1 MRPIG
6 ALALAALTAAT
17 LLGSAAGTASGASPA
32 FSTSEGAFLTFDD
45 MKGAPYA
52 VEYDGRSF
60 AVGGQ
65 RTLWLSGSVHPAR
78 VPPGE
83 WAGTLRQMRRNGLN
97 MVQVYV
103 FWNAHEPAESG
114 AAFSDAPGSTDWDVV
129 DLKRFVSIAASEG
142 LFVNL
147 RIGPYVCAEWKFG
160 GLPLWLMNATAYPDL
175 LLRTNEPT
183 WMRLAEDWFRRV
195 AFQLAE
201 FLAPVGGPIVLTQVE
216 NELAYDAPEEY
227 VRWAGA
233 MAREAVRDA
242 LEMAIE
248 ASETTRTAGEA
259 PLIPILMCEG
269 SVAPDAVPAC
279 NGPTCAEYLT
289 DPSSRADMYVE
300 AGEDAPGPKQ
310 VLVDFPGVWTEN
322 EGGYQTWGGSPSEP
336 RAYFWGRGADDVAW
350 ASMRWFARGGSHMNY
365 YMFMGGSNFGTSG
378 GDAMATAYATDVN
391 VCPDGLPNEPKFS
404 HLGNMHAALREAAP
418 VLLGAAPQVGR
429 AAFLPHHGVLVG
441 DADGDGLWEGAER
454 VPLTDEAVKA
464 GVQHAAMGA
473 SVEAGRK
480 RGKTGTRSASG
491 VRREKSVRD
500 VKADGVAGVAETGAV
515 TDASAA
521 SAGAEVVSDA
531 FAKEVTDAF
540 AEVTS
545 RKRATAHRASAAGS
559 GFTEVSGNV
568 VAFEYDSRTDDGFA
582 AFLENNSPRVVVAD
596 FKGGAF
602 TLAAWSSVLVV
613 GDASDLTTG
622 RGGMRVAF
630 NSSDVPRTETLRRVR
645 PAASGFRDWRAWRE
659 PVALDPRVLRESVSV
674 TAPDPLPQIALTGDR
689 TSFLWYHASFEA
701 PALGEGEP
709 LVPRLWL
716 KIVGRGANRYSVF
729 LDGAPVAAVS
739 DETHSPSAQNQE
751 IEHWVDLGRVARTH
765 VRALAILSESL
776 GVSNYPIF
784 PGDRP
789 GDFEKGVA
797 YAEVRREDTDEALAF
812 LDAHGADRAGDK
824 WRMRVGLYGEA
835 LGLQTGLRENARAK
849 TRKRSS
855 TKALFDESSESSE
868 NEASFPKWSP
878 IAPGAAAP
886 GVTWLRA
893 AFDAD
898 ALGLAPGDAL
908 LLDAR
913 GLGRGHAWVNGHDL
927 GLYWTIARDDAPF
940 EETQRYYVVPREWL
954 AKNGE
959 NEIVFAEAGGT
970 AAFGAALAVARMERA
985 TGDEAAE
992 AIWATT
998 GGRQRACEF

>member
-1 MRPIG
+1 MRPFG

-17 LLGSAAGTASGASPA
+17 LLGSAAGTGSGATPA
-32 FSTSEGAFLTFDD
+32 FSTSEGAFLTFDH

-83 WAGTLRQMRRNGLN
+83 WASTLRQMRRNGLN

-103 FWNAHEPAESG
+103 FWNAHEPSASG
-114 AAFSDAPGSTDWDVV
+114 AAFSGAPGSTDWDVV

-147 RIGPYVCAEWKFG
+147 RVGPYVCAEWKFG
-160 GLPLWLMNATAYPDL
+160 GLPLWLMNATAYPEL
-175 LLRTNEPT
+175 ALRTNEPT
-183 WMRLAEDWFRRV
+183 WMRLMGDWFRRV
-195 AFQLAE
+195 VSHLAE

-227 VRWAGA
+227 VRWTGA

-242 LEMAIE
+242 LATAVE
-248 ASETTRTAGEA
+248 ASETLANVSSLSTGDA

-269 SVAPDAVPAC
+269 SVAPNAVPAC

-289 DPSSRADMYVE
+289 DPGSRGDMVIDAD
-300 AGEDAPGPKQ
+300 DAEREPKR

-322 EGGYQTWGGSPSEP
+322 EGGYQTWGGSPTEP
-336 RAYFWGRGADDVAW
+336 AAYFWGRGADDVAW
-350 ASMRWFARGGSHMNY
+350 ASMRWFARGGAHMNY
-365 YMFMGGSNFGTSG
+365 YMYVGGNNFGRTG
-378 GDAMATAYATDVN
+378 GDAITTAYATDVN

-404 HLGNMHAALREAAP
+404 HLGNMHAALREVAP
-418 VLLGAAPQVGR
+418 ALLGAKPQVGR
-429 AAFLPHHGVLVG
+429 AVFLPHHGVMVG
-441 DADGDGLWEGAER
+441 DVDGDGLWEGVEH

-464 GVQHAAMGA
+464 GHGVMG
-473 SVEAGRK
+473 EA
-480 RGKTGTRSASG
+480 
-491 VRREKSVRD
+491 REKKSRRNGLAHRRGDRRDGSDSVA
-500 VKADGVAGVAETGAV
+500 KTGAV
-515 TDASAA
+515 TDALSR
-521 SAGAEVVSDA
+521 GRETVSDA
-531 FAKEVTDAF
+531 FAKEASDAF

-545 RKRATAHRASAAGS
+545 RKRATRLRAAAPP
-559 GFTEVSGNV
+559 FEEVSGNV

-602 TLAAWSSVLVV
+602 TLAAWSSVLVA
-613 GDASDLTTG
+613 GDASDLTSG
-622 RGGMRVAF
+622 RGGMRVVF
-630 NSSDVPRTETLRRVR
+630 NSSDVPRSETLRRVR
-645 PAASGFRDWRAWRE
+645 PAKSGFRDWRAWRE
-659 PVALDPRVLRESVSV
+659 PVALDPRVLRETFSV
-674 TAPDPLPQIALTGDR
+674 TAPNPLPQIALTGD
-689 TSFLWYHASFEA
+689 TTDFLWYHASFQA
-701 PALGEGEP
+701 PDLGEGEP
-709 LVPRLWL
+709 LVPKLWL
-716 KIVGRGANRYSVF
+716 KIVGRAANRYSVY
-729 LDGAPVAAVS
+729 LDGEPVAAVS

-751 IEHWVDLGRVARTH
+751 IEHWVDLGRVAKTH
-765 VRALAILSESL
+765 VRALSILSESL

-784 PGDRP
+784 PGNRP

-797 YAEVRREDTDEALAF
+797 HAEVRREDTDEALAF
-812 LDAHGADRAGDK
+812 LQARGADAPGHK
-824 WRMRVGLYGEA
+824 WRMRAGLHGEA
-835 LGLQTGLRENARAK
+835 LGLQSAKQRRSGGEKKGEAR
-849 TRKRSS
+849 RGD
-855 TKALFDESSESSE
+855 DE
-868 NEASFPKWSP
+868 EAYPKWTP
-878 IAPGAAAP
+878 VAPGAEAP

-898 ALGLAPGDAL
+898 ALALAPGDAL

-927 GLYWTIARDDAPF
+927 GLYWTVPRNDASF
-940 EETQRYYVVPREWL
+940 VETQRYYVVPREWL
-954 AKNGE
+954 VRGE
-959 NEIVFAEAGGT
+959 NEAVFAEVGGV
-970 AAFGAALAVARMERA
+970 ASFGAALAVARMERA
-985 TGDEAAE
+985 SEDEAAE
-992 AIWATT
+992 AILAVT

>member
-1 MRPIG
+1 MGTMRPFG

-17 LLGSAAGTASGASPA
+17 LLGSVAGTASGASPA

-65 RTLWLSGSVHPAR
+65 RTMWLSGSVHPAR

-83 WAGTLRQMRRNGLN
+83 WASTLRQMRRNGLN

-103 FWNAHEPAESG
+103 FWNAHEPSASG

-147 RIGPYVCAEWKFG
+147 RVGPYVCAEWKFG

-175 LLRTNEPT
+175 ALRTNEPT
-183 WMRLAEDWFRRV
+183 WMRLTGDWFRRV
-195 AFQLAE
+195 VSHLAE

-233 MAREAVRDA
+233 MAREAVQDA
-242 LEMAIE
+242 VRSASAK
-248 ASETTRTAGEA
+248 ASETT
-259 PLIPILMCEG
+259 LIPILMCEG
-269 SVAPDAVPAC
+269 SVAPNAVPAC
-279 NGPTCAEYLT
+279 NGPTCAEFLT
-289 DPSSRADMYVE
+289 DPSSRGDIVVE
-300 AGEDAPGPKQ
+300 VDEDEPEPRR

-322 EGGYQTWGGSPSEP
+322 EGGYQTWGGSPTEP
-336 RAYFWGRGADDVAW
+336 AAYFWGRGADDVAW
-350 ASMRWFARGGSHMNY
+350 ASMRWFARGGAHMNY
-365 YMFMGGSNFGTSG
+365 YMYAGGNNFGRTG
-378 GDAMATAYATDVN
+378 GDAMTTAYAMDVN

-418 VLLGAAPQVGR
+418 ALLGANPQAGR
-429 AAFLPHHGVLVG
+429 AVFLPHHGVLVG
-441 DADGDGLWEGAER
+441 DVDGDGLWEGAER
-454 VPLTDEAVKA
+454 VPLTNEAVKT
-464 GVQHAAMGA
+464 GHAAVG
-473 SVEAGRK
+473 EARAKKRRSDGYGSARARGGGR
-480 RGKTGTRSASG
+480 
-491 VRREKSVRD
+491 
-500 VKADGVAGVAETGAV
+500 DGSDGVAETGAV
-515 TDASAA
+515 TDAFVMR
-521 SAGAEVVSDA
+521 GRETVSDA
-531 FAKEVTDAF
+531 FAKETVDAF
-540 AEVTS
+540 AEATS
-545 RKRATAHRASAAGS
+545 RKRATRLRAAAPP
-559 GFTEVSGNV
+559 FTEVSGNV
-568 VAFEYDSRTDDGFA
+568 VAFEYDSQTDDGFA

-630 NSSDVPRTETLRRVR
+630 NSSDVPRSETLRRVR
-645 PAASGFRDWRAWRE
+645 PAKSGFRDWRAWRE
-659 PVALDPRVLRESVSV
+659 PVALDPRVLRETRSV
-674 TAPDPLPQIALTGDR
+674 TAPSPLPQIALVGD
-689 TSFLWYHASFEA
+689 TTEFLWYHASFEA
-701 PALGEGEP
+701 PDLAGEDDP
-709 LVPRLWL
+709 VVPRLWL
-716 KIVGRGANRYSVF
+716 KIVGRAANRYSVY

-751 IEHWVDLGRVARTH
+751 IEHWVDLGLVARTH
-765 VRALAILSESL
+765 VRALSILSESL

-784 PGDRP
+784 PGNRP

-797 YAEVRREDTDEALAF
+797 YAEVRREDSDEALAL
-812 LDAHGADRAGDK
+812 LDARGADAPGDK

-835 LGLQTGLRENARAK
+835 LGLHGGKETTQNPGAGD
-849 TRKRSS
+849 
-855 TKALFDESSESSE
+855 DE
-868 NEASFPKWSP
+868 EAFPKWTP
-878 IAPGAAAP
+878 VQPGAEAP

-898 ALGLAPGDAL
+898 ALALAPGDAL

-913 GLGRGHAWVNGHDL
+913 GLGRGRAWVNGHDL
-927 GLYWTIARDDAPF
+927 GLYWTVARDAAPF
-940 EETQRYYVVPREWL
+940 DETQRYYVVPREWL
-954 AKNGE
+954 KRGE
-959 NEIVFAEAGGT
+959 NEATFAEVGGVSGI
-970 AAFGAALAVARMERA
+970 GAALAVARMERA
-985 TGDEAAE
+985 SEDEAAE
-992 AIWATT
+992 AIWAVT

>member
-1 MRPIG
+1 MRPFG

-17 LLGSAAGTASGASPA
+17 LLGSAAGTGSGATPA
-32 FSTSEGAFLTFDD
+32 FSTSEGAFLTFDH

-83 WAGTLRQMRRNGLN
+83 WASTLRQMRRNGLN

-103 FWNAHEPAESG
+103 FWNAHEPSASG
-114 AAFSDAPGSTDWDVV
+114 AAFSGAPGSTDWDVV

-147 RIGPYVCAEWKFG
+147 RVGPYVCAEWKFG
-160 GLPLWLMNATAYPDL
+160 GLPLWLMNATAYPEL
-175 LLRTNEPT
+175 ALRTNEPT
-183 WMRLAEDWFRRV
+183 WMRLMGDWFRRV
-195 AFQLAE
+195 VSHLAE

-227 VRWAGA
+227 VRWTGA

-242 LEMAIE
+242 LATAVE
-248 ASETTRTAGEA
+248 ASETLANVSSLSTDDA

-269 SVAPDAVPAC
+269 SVAPNAVPAC

-289 DPSSRADMYVE
+289 DPGSRGDMVIDAD
-300 AGEDAPGPKQ
+300 DAEREPKR

-322 EGGYQTWGGSPSEP
+322 EGGYQTWGGSPTEP
-336 RAYFWGRGADDVAW
+336 AAYFWGRGADDVAW
-350 ASMRWFARGGSHMNY
+350 ASMRWFARGGAHMNY
-365 YMFMGGSNFGTSG
+365 YMYAGGNNFGRTG
-378 GDAMATAYATDVN
+378 GDAMTTAYATDVN

-404 HLGNMHAALREAAP
+404 HLGNMHAALREVAP
-418 VLLGAAPQVGR
+418 ALLGAKPQVGR
-429 AAFLPHHGVLVG
+429 AVFLPHHGVMVG
-441 DADGDGLWEGAER
+441 DVDDDGLWEGVEH

-464 GVQHAAMGA
+464 GYGAMG
-473 SVEAGRK
+473 EA
-480 RGKTGTRSASG
+480 
-491 VRREKSVRD
+491 REKKSRRD
-500 VKADGVAGVAETGAV
+500 GLARRRGDRRDGSDGVAKTGAV
-515 TDASAA
+515 TDALSR
-521 SAGAEVVSDA
+521 GRETVSDA
-531 FAKEVTDAF
+531 FAKEASDAF

-545 RKRATAHRASAAGS
+545 RKRATRLRAAAPP
-559 GFTEVSGNV
+559 FEEVSGNV

-602 TLAAWSSVLVV
+602 TLAAWSSVLVA
-613 GDASDLTTG
+613 GDASDLTSG
-622 RGGMRVAF
+622 RGGMRVVF
-630 NSSDVPRTETLRRVR
+630 NSSDVPRSETLRRVR
-645 PAASGFRDWRAWRE
+645 PAKSGFRDWRAWRE
-659 PVALDPRVLRESVSV
+659 PVALDPRVLRETFSV
-674 TAPDPLPQIALTGDR
+674 TAPNPLPQIALTGD
-689 TSFLWYHASFEA
+689 TTDFLWYHASFQA
-701 PALGEGEP
+701 PDLGEGEP
-709 LVPRLWL
+709 LAPKLWL
-716 KIVGRGANRYSVF
+716 KIVGRAANRYSVY
-729 LDGAPVAAVS
+729 LDGEPVAAVS

-751 IEHWVDLGRVARTH
+751 IEHWVDLGRVAKTH
-765 VRALAILSESL
+765 VRALSILSESL

-784 PGDRP
+784 PGNRP

-812 LDAHGADRAGDK
+812 LRARGADAPGHK
-824 WRMRVGLYGEA
+824 WRMRAGLHGEA
-835 LGLQTGLRENARAK
+835 LGLQSPKQRQSGGEKKGEAR
-849 TRKRSS
+849 RGD
-855 TKALFDESSESSE
+855 DE
-868 NEASFPKWSP
+868 EAYPKWTP
-878 IAPGAAAP
+878 VAPGAEAP

-898 ALGLAPGDAL
+898 ALALAPGDAL

-927 GLYWTIARDDAPF
+927 GLYWTVPRNDASHV
-940 EETQRYYVVPREWL
+940 ETQRYYVVPREWL
-954 AKNGE
+954 VRGE
-959 NEIVFAEAGGT
+959 NEAVFAEVGGV
-970 AAFGAALAVARMERA
+970 ASFGAALAVARMERA
-985 TGDEAAE
+985 SEDEAAE
-992 AIWATT
+992 AILAVT

>member
-1 MRPIG
+1 MRPFG

-17 LLGSAAGTASGASPA
+17 LLGSAAGTGSGATPA
-32 FSTSEGAFLTFDD
+32 FSTSEGAFLTFDH

-83 WAGTLRQMRRNGLN
+83 WASTLRQMRRNGLN

-103 FWNAHEPAESG
+103 FWNAHEPSASG
-114 AAFSDAPGSTDWDVV
+114 AAFSGAPGSTDWDVV

-147 RIGPYVCAEWKFG
+147 RVGPYVCAEWKFG
-160 GLPLWLMNATAYPDL
+160 GLPLWLMNATAYPEL
-175 LLRTNEPT
+175 ALRTNEPT
-183 WMRLAEDWFRRV
+183 WMRLMGDWFRRV
-195 AFQLAE
+195 VSHLAE

-227 VRWAGA
+227 VRWTGA

-242 LEMAIE
+242 LATAVE
-248 ASETTRTAGEA
+248 ASETLANVSSLSTGDA

-269 SVAPDAVPAC
+269 SVAPNAVPAC

-289 DPSSRADMYVE
+289 DPGSRGDMVIDAD
-300 AGEDAPGPKQ
+300 DAEREPKR

-322 EGGYQTWGGSPSEP
+322 EGGYQTWGGSPTEP
-336 RAYFWGRGADDVAW
+336 AAYFWGRGADDVAW

-378 GDAMATAYATDVN
+378 GDAIATAYATDVN

-404 HLGNMHAALREAAP
+404 HLGNMHAALREVAP
-418 VLLGAAPQVGR
+418 ALLGAKPQVGR
-429 AAFLPHHGVLVG
+429 AVFLPHHGVMVG
-441 DADGDGLWEGAER
+441 DVDGDGLWEGVEH

-464 GVQHAAMGA
+464 GHGVMG
-473 SVEAGRK
+473 EA
-480 RGKTGTRSASG
+480 
-491 VRREKSVRD
+491 REKKSRRNGLAHRRGDRRDGSDSVA
-500 VKADGVAGVAETGAV
+500 KTGAV
-515 TDASAA
+515 TDALSR
-521 SAGAEVVSDA
+521 GRETVSDA
-531 FAKEVTDAF
+531 FAKEASDAF

-545 RKRATAHRASAAGS
+545 RKRATRLRAAAPP
-559 GFTEVSGNV
+559 FEEVSGNV

-602 TLAAWSSVLVV
+602 TLAAWSSVLVA
-613 GDASDLTTG
+613 GDASDLTSG
-622 RGGMRVAF
+622 RGGMRVVF
-630 NSSDVPRTETLRRVR
+630 NSSDVPRSETLRRVR
-645 PAASGFRDWRAWRE
+645 PAKSGFRDWRAWRE
-659 PVALDPRVLRESVSV
+659 PVALDPRVLRETFSV
-674 TAPDPLPQIALTGDR
+674 TAPNPLPQIALTGD
-689 TSFLWYHASFEA
+689 TTDFLWYHASFQA
-701 PALGEGEP
+701 PDLGEGEP
-709 LVPRLWL
+709 LVPKLWL
-716 KIVGRGANRYSVF
+716 KIVGRAANRYSVY
-729 LDGAPVAAVS
+729 LDGEPVAAVS

-751 IEHWVDLGRVARTH
+751 IEHWVDLGRVAKTH
-765 VRALAILSESL
+765 VRALSILSESL

-784 PGDRP
+784 PGNRP

-797 YAEVRREDTDEALAF
+797 HAEVRREDTDEALAF
-812 LDAHGADRAGDK
+812 LQARGADAPGHK
-824 WRMRVGLYGEA
+824 WRMRAGLHGEA
-835 LGLQTGLRENARAK
+835 LGLQSAKQRRSGGEKKGEAR
-849 TRKRSS
+849 RGD
-855 TKALFDESSESSE
+855 DE
-868 NEASFPKWSP
+868 EAYPKWTP
-878 IAPGAAAP
+878 VAPGAEAP

-898 ALGLAPGDAL
+898 ALALAPGDAL

-927 GLYWTIARDDAPF
+927 GLYWTVPRNDASF
-940 EETQRYYVVPREWL
+940 VETQRYYVVPREWL
-954 AKNGE
+954 VRGE
-959 NEIVFAEAGGT
+959 NEAVFAEVGGV
-970 AAFGAALAVARMERA
+970 ASFGAALAVARMERA
-985 TGDEAAE
+985 SEDEAAE
-992 AIWATT
+992 AILAVT

>member
-1 MRPIG
+1 MRPFG

-17 LLGSAAGTASGASPA
+17 LLGSAAGTGSGATPA
-32 FSTSEGAFLTFDD
+32 FSTSEGAFLTFDH

-83 WAGTLRQMRRNGLN
+83 WASTLRQMRRNGLN

-103 FWNAHEPAESG
+103 FWNAHEPSASG
-114 AAFSDAPGSTDWDVV
+114 AAFSGAPGSTDWDVV

-147 RIGPYVCAEWKFG
+147 RVGPYVCAEWKFG
-160 GLPLWLMNATAYPDL
+160 GLPLWLMNATAYPEL
-175 LLRTNEPT
+175 ALRTNEPT
-183 WMRLAEDWFRRV
+183 WMRLMGDWFRRV
-195 AFQLAE
+195 VSHLAE

-227 VRWAGA
+227 VRWTGA

-242 LEMAIE
+242 LATAVE
-248 ASETTRTAGEA
+248 ASETLANVSSLSTDDA

-269 SVAPDAVPAC
+269 SVAPNAVPAC

-289 DPSSRADMYVE
+289 DPGSRGDMVIDAD
-300 AGEDAPGPKQ
+300 DAEREPKR

-322 EGGYQTWGGSPSEP
+322 EGGYQTWGGSPTEP
-336 RAYFWGRGADDVAW
+336 AAYFWGRGADDVAW
-350 ASMRWFARGGSHMNY
+350 ASMRWFARGGAHMNY
-365 YMFMGGSNFGTSG
+365 YMYAGGNNFGRTG
-378 GDAMATAYATDVN
+378 GDAMTTAYATDVN

-404 HLGNMHAALREAAP
+404 HLGNMHAALREVAP
-418 VLLGAAPQVGR
+418 ALLGAKPQVGR
-429 AAFLPHHGVLVG
+429 AVFLPHHGVMVG
-441 DADGDGLWEGAER
+441 DVDDDGLWEGVEH

-464 GVQHAAMGA
+464 GYGAMG
-473 SVEAGRK
+473 EA
-480 RGKTGTRSASG
+480 
-491 VRREKSVRD
+491 REKKSRRNGLARRRGDRRD
-500 VKADGVAGVAETGAV
+500 GSDGVAKTGAV
-515 TDASAA
+515 TDALSR
-521 SAGAEVVSDA
+521 GRETVSDA
-531 FAKEVTDAF
+531 FAKEASDAF

-545 RKRATAHRASAAGS
+545 RKRATRLRAAAPP
-559 GFTEVSGNV
+559 FEEVSGNV

-602 TLAAWSSVLVV
+602 TLAAWSSVLVA
-613 GDASDLTTG
+613 GDASDLTSG
-622 RGGMRVAF
+622 RGGMRVVF
-630 NSSDVPRTETLRRVR
+630 NSSDVPRSETLRRVR
-645 PAASGFRDWRAWRE
+645 PAKSGFRDWRAWRE
-659 PVALDPRVLRESVSV
+659 PVALDPRVLRETFSV
-674 TAPDPLPQIALTGDR
+674 TAPNPLPQIALTGD
-689 TSFLWYHASFEA
+689 TTDFLWYHASFQA
-701 PALGEGEP
+701 PDLGEGEP
-709 LVPRLWL
+709 LAPKLWL
-716 KIVGRGANRYSVF
+716 KIVGRAANRYSVY
-729 LDGAPVAAVS
+729 LDGEPVAAVS

-751 IEHWVDLGRVARTH
+751 IEHWVDLGRVAKTH
-765 VRALAILSESL
+765 VRALSILSESL

-784 PGDRP
+784 PGNRP

-812 LDAHGADRAGDK
+812 LRARGADAPGHK
-824 WRMRVGLYGEA
+824 WRMRAGLHGEA
-835 LGLQTGLRENARAK
+835 LGLQSPKQRQSGGEKKGEAR
-849 TRKRSS
+849 RGD
-855 TKALFDESSESSE
+855 DE
-868 NEASFPKWSP
+868 EAYPKWTP
-878 IAPGAAAP
+878 VAPGAEAP

-898 ALGLAPGDAL
+898 ALALAPGDAL

-927 GLYWTIARDDAPF
+927 GLYWTVPRNDASHV
-940 EETQRYYVVPREWL
+940 ETQRYYVVPREWL
-954 AKNGE
+954 VRGE
-959 NEIVFAEAGGT
+959 NEAVFAEVGGV
-970 AAFGAALAVARMERA
+970 ASFGAALAVARMERA
-985 TGDEAAE
+985 SEDEAAE
-992 AIWATT
+992 AILAVT

>member
-464 GVQHAAMGA
+464 GVGTPRWAQA
-473 SVEAGRK
+473 SK
-480 RGKTGTRSASG
+480 RDGSAEKRVR
-491 VRREKSVRD
+491 VRRRAFGARNRYAPRKPTAAPASLRR
-500 VKADGVAGVAETGAV
+500 ARNDGRLREAPRARRL
-515 TDASAA
+515 S
-521 SAGAEVVSDA
+521 SDA
-531 FAKEVTDAF
+531 FAKEVLDAF

-545 RKRATAHRASAAGS
+545 RSAATAHRASAAGS

-568 VAFEYDSRTDDGFA
+568 VAFETTRGRMTVSRRCSRTTRRASSSPTSRA
-582 AFLENNSPRVVVAD
+582 ARSRSPRGPAVRSRATPGPD
-596 FKGGAF
+596 HRPR
-602 TLAAWSSVLVV
+602 AAC
-613 GDASDLTTG
+613 ASRST
-622 RGGMRVAF
+622 
-630 NSSDVPRTETLRRVR
+630 PRTSRGPKRAP
-645 PAASGFRDWRAWRE
+645 PAAGGERASAHTWRE
-659 PVALDPRVLRESVSV
+659 PVNLDPR
-674 TAPDPLPQIALTGDR
+674 AP
-689 TSFLWYHASFEA
+689 S
-701 PALGEGEP
+701 
-709 LVPRLWL
+709 
-716 KIVGRGANRYSVF
+716 
-729 LDGAPVAAVS
+729 
-739 DETHSPSAQNQE
+739 
-751 IEHWVDLGRVARTH
+751 
-765 VRALAILSESL
+765 
-776 GVSNYPIF
+776 
-784 PGDRP
+784 
-789 GDFEKGVA
+789 
-797 YAEVRREDTDEALAF
+797 AEVRS
-812 LDAHGADRAGDK
+812 
-824 WRMRVGLYGEA
+824 RVG
-835 LGLQTGLRENARAK
+835 AK
-849 TRKRSS
+849 
-855 TKALFDESSESSE
+855 
-868 NEASFPKWSP
+868 PP
-878 IAPGAAAP
+878 
-886 GVTWLRA
+886 
-893 AFDAD
+893 
-898 ALGLAPGDAL
+898 
-908 LLDAR
+908 
-913 GLGRGHAWVNGHDL
+913 
-927 GLYWTIARDDAPF
+927 
-940 EETQRYYVVPREWL
+940 
-954 AKNGE
+954 
-959 NEIVFAEAGGT
+959 
-970 AAFGAALAVARMERA
+970 
-985 TGDEAAE
+985 
-992 AIWATT
+992 
-998 GGRQRACEF
+998 

>member
-1 MRPIG
+1 MRPFG

-17 LLGSAAGTASGASPA
+17 LLGSAAGTGSGATPA
-32 FSTSEGAFLTFDD
+32 FSTSEGAFLTFDH

-83 WAGTLRQMRRNGLN
+83 WASTLRQMRRNGLN

-103 FWNAHEPAESG
+103 FWNAHEPSASG
-114 AAFSDAPGSTDWDVV
+114 AAFSGAPGSTDWDVV

-147 RIGPYVCAEWKFG
+147 RVGPYVCAEWKFG
-160 GLPLWLMNATAYPDL
+160 GLPLWLMNATAYPEL
-175 LLRTNEPT
+175 ALRTNEPT
-183 WMRLAEDWFRRV
+183 WMRLMGDWFRRV
-195 AFQLAE
+195 VSHLAE

-227 VRWAGA
+227 VRWTGA

-242 LEMAIE
+242 LATAVE
-248 ASETTRTAGEA
+248 ASETLANVSSLSTGDA

-269 SVAPDAVPAC
+269 SVAPNAVPAC

-289 DPSSRADMYVE
+289 DPGSRGDMVIDAD
-300 AGEDAPGPKQ
+300 DAEREPKR

-322 EGGYQTWGGSPSEP
+322 EGGYQTWGGSPTEP
-336 RAYFWGRGADDVAW
+336 AAYFWGRGADDVAW
-350 ASMRWFARGGSHMNY
+350 ASMRWFARGGAHMNY
-365 YMFMGGSNFGTSG
+365 YMYVGGNNFGRTG
-378 GDAMATAYATDVN
+378 GDAITTAYATDVN

-404 HLGNMHAALREAAP
+404 HLGNMHAALREVAP
-418 VLLGAAPQVGR
+418 ALLGAKPQVGR
-429 AAFLPHHGVLVG
+429 AVFLPHHGVMVG
-441 DADGDGLWEGAER
+441 DVDGDGLWEGVEH

-464 GVQHAAMGA
+464 GHGVMG
-473 SVEAGRK
+473 E
-480 RGKTGTRSASG
+480 T
-491 VRREKSVRD
+491 REKKSRRNGLAHRRGDRRDGSDSVA
-500 VKADGVAGVAETGAV
+500 KTGAV
-515 TDASAA
+515 TDALSR
-521 SAGAEVVSDA
+521 GRETVSDA
-531 FAKEVTDAF
+531 FAKEASDAF

-545 RKRATAHRASAAGS
+545 RKRATRLRAAAPP
-559 GFTEVSGNV
+559 FEEVSGNV

-602 TLAAWSSVLVV
+602 TLAAWSSVLVA
-613 GDASDLTTG
+613 GDASDLTSG
-622 RGGMRVAF
+622 RGGMRVVF
-630 NSSDVPRTETLRRVR
+630 NSSDVPRSETLRRVR
-645 PAASGFRDWRAWRE
+645 PAKSGFRDWRAWRE
-659 PVALDPRVLRESVSV
+659 PVALDPRVLRETFSV
-674 TAPDPLPQIALTGDR
+674 TAPNPLPQIALTGD
-689 TSFLWYHASFEA
+689 TTDFLWYHASFQA
-701 PALGEGEP
+701 PDLGEGEP
-709 LVPRLWL
+709 LVPKLWL
-716 KIVGRGANRYSVF
+716 KIVGRAANRYSVY
-729 LDGAPVAAVS
+729 LDGEPVAAVS

-751 IEHWVDLGRVARTH
+751 IEHWVDLGRVAKTH
-765 VRALAILSESL
+765 VRALSILSESL

-784 PGDRP
+784 PGNRP

-797 YAEVRREDTDEALAF
+797 SAEVRREDTDEALAF
-812 LDAHGADRAGDK
+812 LQARGADAPGHK
-824 WRMRVGLYGEA
+824 WRMRAGLHGEA
-835 LGLQTGLRENARAK
+835 LGLQSAKQRRSGGEKKGEAR
-849 TRKRSS
+849 RGD
-855 TKALFDESSESSE
+855 DE
-868 NEASFPKWSP
+868 EAYPKWTP
-878 IAPGAAAP
+878 VAPGAEAP

-898 ALGLAPGDAL
+898 ALALAPGDAL

-927 GLYWTIARDDAPF
+927 GLYWTVPRNDASF
-940 EETQRYYVVPREWL
+940 VETQRYYVVPREWL
-954 AKNGE
+954 VRGE
-959 NEIVFAEAGGT
+959 NEAVFAEVGGV
-970 AAFGAALAVARMERA
+970 ASFGAALAVARMERA
-985 TGDEAAE
+985 SEDEAAE
-992 AIWATT
+992 AILAVT